1 MKENATAEGAESAK
15 NLFLCGLCVLCGFVF
30 VCAAACSRSAPAT
43 LPTARNVV
51 LITID
56 TLRADHVGAYGS
68 QRARTPALDALA
80 ASGTLFERAYTAVPI
95 TLPSHATILSGRYPP
110 GHGARDN
117 GQHLSPNVPTI
128 ATELK
133 AGGFRTGAFV
143 AAFPLDHQFGLNRG
157 FDVYG
162 DHLPR
167 TPDGRLA
174 NERPGSQV
182 VDEALAWLRAASL
195 EPSASPQ
202 PRAPSP
208 FFLWVHLFEP
218 HAPYGDPASSR
229 PAIDRYDDEIA
240 TADREVGRLIAALE
254 PMRSDTLIVVA
265 GDHGEAFGEH
275 GEYAHS
281 IFVYDTTLRVPLIVS
296 GPGVARGAR
305 AKDAVTLADI
315 APTVMRATGGA
326 MKDVDGVDLAPA
338 LAGRPLGSR
347 ELYAESFAPLVEFG
361 WAPLRAMRSG
371 PRKFIA
377 APTPELFDID
387 RDAAEDRNLAATESS
402 VASRLA
408 ARADGYADPVNPGT
422 ATPPPEVAARLR
434 ALGYSSGAAGPQS
447 LAASARPDPKD
458 KRELAARI
466 AQVTSG
472 ELAGPALISALEA
485 IVREDPRNG
494 QAHLRLGFAR
504 LQSGDCARAEPELR
518 AAIATG
524 LPSADAYLGLATCL
538 GRRNDLAGAAGALDE
553 AERLE
558 PDNPSVA
565 ANRGILLA
573 AKGDLPGAINALTR
587 ALTLDPGL
595 DEARFNLAL
604 TYAKAGRRTEASAAA
619 RDLLSRLPPGAPQR
633 AEVERLLKALQ

>member
-1 MKENATAEGAESAK
+1 LTTKVAAGLCLLCATA
-15 NLFLCGLCVLCGFVF
+15 CGGG
-30 VCAAACSRSAPAT
+30 APAT
-43 LPTARNVV
+43 QPTARNVV

-68 QRARTPALDALA
+68 PRARTPALDALA

-117 GQHLSPNVPTI
+117 GEHLSPNVPTI

-133 AGGFRTGAFV
+133 ARGFRTGAFV

-182 VDEALAWLRAASL
+182 VDEALAWLRTKDQG
-195 EPSASPQ
+195 PGTKD
-202 PRAPSP
+202 R
-208 FFLWVHLFEP
+208 FFLWAHLFEP
-218 HAPYGDPASSR
+218 HAPYGDPSSSR
-229 PAIDRYDDEIA
+229 SAIDRYDDEIA

-254 PMRSDTLIVVA
+254 PVRNDTLIVVA

-296 GPGVARGAR
+296 GPGVARGAHV
-305 AKDAVTLADI
+305 KDAVTLADI
-315 APTVMRATGGA
+315 APTVMRATGAA

-338 LAGRPLGSR
+338 IGGRPLGSR

-361 WAPLRAMRSG
+361 WAPLRAIRSG
-371 PRKFIA
+371 PWKFIA
-377 APTPELFDID
+377 APKPELFDID
-387 RDAAEDRNLAATESS
+387 RDAAEDRNVASTETS

-408 ARADGYADPVNPGT
+408 ARADGYADPVMPGA

-447 LAASARPDPKD
+447 AATSPRPDPKD
-458 KRELAARI
+458 RKELAARI

-472 ELAGPALISALEA
+472 ELAGPALIGALEV

-504 LQSGDCARAEPELR
+504 LQTGDCATAEPELR
-518 AAIATG
+518 AAVATG

-538 GRRNDLAGAAGALDE
+538 GRRNDLAGAGSALDE
-553 AERLE
+553 AQRLE
-558 PDNPSVA
+558 PDNPAVA

-573 AKGDLPGAINALTR
+573 AKGDLPGAIVALNR

-604 TYAKAGRRTEASAAA
+604 AYAKAGRRAEASTAA
-619 RDLLSRLPPGAPQR
+619 RDLLARLPPGAAQR
-633 AEVERLLKALQ
+633 GEVERLLKALK